1 MTPKDVVVVGA
12 GMAGLVAAVRA
23 QQLGANV
30 TLLEKGTSPG
40 GSLALSGG
48 TLWSARTVQD
58 LRRLVPRG
66 HPVLGPILVE
76 DFPDGVAWTQSL
88 GATLTRLE
96 SKPDRI
102 VYMMDPNPGAFID
115 HMVETFLNGGGN
127 LLTETSAVDL
137 RVSGEGSV
145 TGVTVR
151 QGRGPRYVLDAPA
164 VILASGGF
172 QANPEMMARYFG
184 RWSDRLVLRGN
195 SHSTGD
201 GWNMA
206 QAIGAGTSAAM
217 GSFYGHLL
225 PAPPARVPTNDFI
238 AYTQYHSERGVLV
251 NREGTRFTDESLGD
265 ETNAQAVARQNE
277 AVAYLIFDE
286 TVYREFAVRP
296 GGNGARASD
305 TFFESQAL
313 GAPAATASSLE
324 ELADAMQPHGL
335 HAPGL
340 LATLTAYND
349 AVAAGSAAYLP
360 VPRRQMANPVTTPPF
375 YALGVTPGVTFTLG
389 GLPINEHA
397 QVLDRSGNPLP
408 GLCAAGADAGGIHNE
423 QYAGGLCL
431 GLVFGRR
438 AAQHATG
445 G

>member
-1 MTPKDVVVVGA
+1 MTQEDVVVVGA

-23 QQLGANV
+23 QQLGASV
-30 TLLEKGTSPG
+30 TLLEKGPSPG

-48 TLWSARTVQD
+48 TLWCAHTVED
-58 LRRLVPRG
+58 LQRLVPRG
-66 HPVLGPILVE
+66 HPVLGPLLVK
-76 DFPDGVAWTQSL
+76 DFPDGVAWLQRL

-96 SKPDRI
+96 SKRDRI
-102 VYMMDPNPGAFID
+102 VYMMDPDPGAFID
-115 HMVETFLNGGGN
+115 HMVEVFLKGGGT

-137 RVSGEGSV
+137 LTSSEGPV

-151 QGRGPRYVLDAPA
+151 QGDGPRSVLDASV

-206 QAIGAGTSAAM
+206 QGIGAGTSAAM

-225 PAPPARVPTNDFI
+225 PAPPAKVPTNDFI
-238 AYTQYHSERGVLV
+238 AYTQYHSEQGVLV
-251 NREGTRFTDESLGD
+251 SREGERFTDESLGD
-265 ETNAQAVARQNE
+265 ETNAQAVARQHE
-277 AVAYLIFDE
+277 AVAYLIFDD
-286 TVYREFAVRP
+286 TVYRECAVRP

-305 TFFESQAL
+305 TFFVSQAL
-313 GAPAATASSLE
+313 GAPAATASSLK
-324 ELADAMQPHGL
+324 ELTAAMQPHGV

-349 AVAAGSAAYLP
+349 AIAAGAAASLL
-360 VPRRQMANPVTTPPF
+360 VPRRQLANPVTTPPY

-408 GLCAAGADAGGIHNE
+408 GLYAAGADAGGIHNE

-431 GLVFGRR
+431 GLVYGRR
-438 AAQHATG
+438 AAHRATG